1 MQNSFNA
8 TEGWCEV
15 MLSEEDLA
23 LINVLQVAPRISWSD
38 AAEVLGVHATT
49 LAARW
54 DKLKAAGAAWTT
66 AHLIGDPKQ
75 MCLALVDVDCEMRLR
90 AEVTAELAAI
100 PDVVTV
106 EEAASNRDLMLTV
119 ISPTLEQFTDHV
131 LPRFKE
137 IPGLLKYRTSLGT
150 RLHSAGHVWRLNALD
165 PAQQNALQALVG
177 QDAVHAG
184 PRSGGPLPPS
194 HMDLI
199 PFLARDGRASAADI
213 ARSLGRSPATV
224 QRQLNRVISSGLLTF
239 RCDIAQ
245 NLSGYPVSCQWF
257 ANVPPGQHEAA
268 AAELRSL
275 RTVRLNASTSG
286 RTNFVILMWL
296 KSLADVMN
304 AELALQQRIPEI
316 ELVESAV
323 ILSRAKRMGWMLN
336 PDSTASGAVVVADA
350 GVPAMGLP

>member
-1 MQNSFNA
+1 M
-8 TEGWCEV
+8 

-23 LINVLQVAPRISWSD
+23 LINVLQVAPRISWAD

-54 DKLKAAGAAWTT
+54 DRLRSAGAAWTT

-150 RLHSAGHVWRLNALD
+150 RLHSAGHTWRLNALD
-165 PAQQNALQALVG
+165 NAQQNALRAVVG
-177 QDAVHAG
+177 HETAGSAG
-184 PRSGGPLPPS
+184 PRAGSPLPQS
-194 HMDLI
+194 HLDLI

-224 QRQLNRVISSGLLTF
+224 QRQLNRVVSSGLLTF

-257 ANVPPGQHEAA
+257 ANVPPGQHETA
-268 AAELRSL
+268 AAELRGL

-296 KSLADVMN
+296 KSLADVMT
-304 AELALQQRIPEI
+304 AELALQQRIPDI

-336 PDSTASGAVVVADA
+336 PDSTATGAVVVADT
-350 GVPAMGLP
+350 GVPSLALG

>member
-1 MQNSFNA
+1 MA
-8 TEGWCEV
+8 V
-15 MLSEEDLA
+15 VLSEEDLA
-23 LINVLQVAPRISWSD
+23 LINVLQVTPRISWSD
-38 AAEVLGVHATT
+38 AASVLGVHATT

-54 DKLKAAGAAWTT
+54 EKLRSSGAAWTT

-90 AEVTAELAAI
+90 SDVTAALAAI
-100 PDVVTV
+100 PEVLTV

-119 ISPTLEQFTDHV
+119 ISPTLERFTDHV

-137 IPGLLKYRTSLGT
+137 IPGVLKYRTSLGT
-150 RLHSAGHVWRLNALD
+150 RLHSAGHTWRLNTLDKEKQHAL
-165 PAQQNALQALVG
+165 NAIAS
-177 QDAVHAG
+177 AEAAG
-184 PRSGGPLPPS
+184 SAGAMSGAPLPAS
-194 HMDLI
+194 HLDLI

-245 NLSGYPVSCQWF
+245 DLSGYPVSCQWF
-257 ANVPPGQHEAA
+257 ANVPPGQHESA

-275 RTVRLNASTSG
+275 RTVRLSASTSG

-323 ILSRAKRMGWMLN
+323 ILSSAKRMGWMLN
-336 PDSTASGAVVVADA
+336 PDSTASGAVVVS
-350 GVPAMGLP
+350 GTESPPVGLP

>member
-1 MQNSFNA
+1 M
-8 TEGWCEV
+8 

-23 LINVLQVAPRISWSD
+23 LINVLQVIPRISWLD
-38 AAEVLGVHATT
+38 AADVLGVHATT
-49 LAARW
+49 LASRW
-54 DKLKAAGAAWTT
+54 ERLRSMGAAWTT
-66 AHLIGDPKQ
+66 AHLMGDPKQ

-100 PDVVTV
+100 PEVLTV

-119 ISPTLEQFTDHV
+119 ISPTLDRFTNHV

-137 IPGLLKYRTSLGT
+137 IRGILKYRTSLGT

-165 PAQQNALQALVG
+165 NAQQSALQALAG
-177 QDAVHAG
+177 LDAAGTAG
-184 PRSGGPLPPS
+184 PGRGASLPPS
-194 HMDLI
+194 HLDLL
-199 PFLARDGRASAADI
+199 PFLARDGRAGAADI
-213 ARSLGRSPATV
+213 ARGLGRSPATV
-224 QRQLNRVISSGLLTF
+224 QRQLNRLVSSGLLTF

-245 NLSGYPVSCQWF
+245 DLSGYPVSCQWF

-268 AAELRSL
+268 AAELRGL
-275 RTVRLNASTSG
+275 RTVRLSASTSG

-304 AELALQQRIPEI
+304 AELALQQRIPDI

-336 PDSTASGAVVVADA
+336 PDSTASGTVVVAGSDL
-350 GVPAMGLP
+350 PPMGLPV

>member
-1 MQNSFNA
+1 
-8 TEGWCEV
+8 

-38 AAEVLGVHATT
+38 AASVLGVHPTK

-54 DKLKAAGAAWTT
+54 DKLRSSGAAWTT

-75 MCLALVDVDCEMRLR
+75 RCLALVDVDCDMQVRSD
-90 AEVTAELAAI
+90 VTAALAAI
-100 PDVVTV
+100 PEVLTV

-119 ISPTLEQFTDHV
+119 ITPTLKQFTDQV
-131 LPRFKE
+131 LPQIKE
-137 IPGLLKYRTSLGT
+137 IPGVLKYRTSLGT
-150 RLHSAGHVWRLNALD
+150 RLHSAGHIWRLNALD
-165 PAQQNALQALVG
+165 KAKLNALNTIVG
-177 QDAVHAG
+177 SEAVGWAEA
-184 PRSGGPLPPS
+184 RSGSPLPPT
-194 HMDLI
+194 HLDLI
-199 PFLARDGRASAADI
+199 PFLVRDGRASAADI

-224 QRQLNRVISSGLLTF
+224 QRQLNRLVSSGLLTF

-245 NLSGYPVSCQWF
+245 ELSGYPVSCQWF

-268 AAELRSL
+268 AAELRGL
-275 RTVRLNASTSG
+275 RTVRFSVSTSG
-286 RTNFVILMWL
+286 RTNFLILMWL

-323 ILSRAKRMGWMLN
+323 ILSCAKRMGWMLN
-336 PDSTASGAVVVADA
+336 PDSTANGTVVVS
-350 GVPAMGLP
+350 GTEMPPLGLP

>member
-1 MQNSFNA
+1 MI
-8 TEGWCEV
+8 
-15 MLSEEDLA
+15 LSEEDLA
-23 LINVLQVAPRISWSD
+23 LINVLQVAPRISWLD
-38 AAEVLGVHATT
+38 AADVLGVHATT

-54 DKLKAAGAAWTT
+54 DKLRSAGVAWTT
-66 AHLIGDPKQ
+66 AHLIGDPRQ

-119 ISPTLEQFTDHV
+119 VSPTLDQFTDHV
-131 LPRFKE
+131 LPRLKE
-137 IPGLLKYRTSLGT
+137 IRGLLKYRTSMGT
-150 RLHSAGHVWRLNALD
+150 RLHSAGHKWRLNALD
-165 PAQQNALQALVG
+165 NAKQNALQAVVG
-177 QDAVHAG
+177 PETAG
-184 PRSGGPLPPS
+184 SSRQRPSAPLPAS

-199 PFLARDGRASAADI
+199 PFLARDGRVSAADI
-213 ARSLGRSPATV
+213 ARSLGRSQATV
-224 QRQLNRVISSGLLTF
+224 QRQLNRVISSGLLSF

-245 NLSGYPVSCQWF
+245 NLSGYPVSCRWF

-275 RTVRLNASTSG
+275 RTVRLSASTTG

-304 AELALQQRIPEI
+304 TELALQQRIPEI

-323 ILSRAKRMGWMLN
+323 ILSRTKRMGWMLN
-336 PDSTASGAVVVADA
+336 PDSTASGRVVAA
-350 GVPAMGLP
+350 ETGVPLLALD

>member
-1 MQNSFNA
+1 MI
-8 TEGWCEV
+8 
-15 MLSEEDLA
+15 LSEEDLA

-38 AAEVLGVHATT
+38 AADVLEVHATT

-54 DKLKAAGAAWTT
+54 DRLRSAGAAWTT

-119 ISPTLEQFTDHV
+119 ISPTLDQFTDHV

-137 IPGLLKYRTSLGT
+137 IRGLLKYRTSLGT
-150 RLHSAGHVWRLNALD
+150 RLHSAGHTWRLNALD
-165 PAQQNALQALVG
+165 NAQQNVLQAVVG
-177 QDAVHAG
+177 LETAG
-184 PRSGGPLPPS
+184 SSRQRPGVPLPAS

-224 QRQLNRVISSGLLTF
+224 QRQLNRVISSGLLSF

-275 RTVRLNASTSG
+275 RTVRLSASTTG

-336 PDSTASGAVVVADA
+336 PDSTSIGSVVVAEA
-350 GVPAMGLP
+350 RVPSIALD

>member
-1 MQNSFNA
+1 
-8 TEGWCEV
+8 

-137 IPGLLKYRTSLGT
+137 IRGLLKYRTSLGT

-165 PAQQNALQALVG
+165 PAKQNALQALVG
-177 QDAVHAG
+177 QDMAPAG
-184 PRSGGPLPPS
+184 LRSGAPLPPS
-194 HMDLI
+194 HLDLI

-296 KSLADVMN
+296 KSLSDVMT
-304 AELALQQRIPEI
+304 AELALQQRIPQI

-336 PDSTASGAVVVADA
+336 PDSTASGAVVVS
-350 GVPAMGLP
+350 GTELPSLGLQ